1 MLSLWQGLG
10 WSVGERPRGEVPG
23 QRGAG
28 MEASLPTNTR
38 GNRRMLACARECVC
52 VCVCVGCRWQGQE
65 CSLLGMKKV
74 KKSGIKDVWS
84 SGQSRPW
91 ELEGGCNV
99 RVSAGGSEVQ
109 TEWPRRL
116 PQAGLRSGGEMFA
129 LAEQEPL
136 FLGISLGQFRED
148 ARRPQRRRGH
158 QRQWPE
164 LWKLI

>member
-1 MLSLWQGLG
+1 MGLG
-10 WSVGERPRGEVPG
+10 WRPLSRQTPEETEECWPVLASV
-23 QRGAG
+23 
-28 MEASLPTNTR
+28 
-38 GNRRMLACARECVC
+38 CVC

-65 CSLLGMKKV
+65 CSLLGLKKV

-91 ELEGGCNV
+91 ELEGGCSV
-99 RVSAGGSEVQ
+99 RVPAGGSELQ